1 MNIGTI
7 ETFPDGNEY
16 KLMNIKRFTK
26 GKLIGFYELWHRRIK
41 KTGQWTKNPSFL
53 MEVNNNE
60 ERI

>member
-26 GKLIGFYELWHRRIK
+26 GKLIGFYELWHRK
-41 KTGQWTKNPSFL
+41 VKTSGQWTISPSFL
-53 MEVNNNE
+53 VEIGDE
-60 ERI
+60 YAK

>member
-26 GKLIGFYELWHRRIK
+26 GKLVGIYEFWHRK
-41 KTGQWTKNPSFL
+41 VKSKNKWTISPSFL
-53 MEVNNNE
+53 VKINGDE
-60 ERI
+60 